1 MANTTSGTTTFDKT
15 FAIDEIIEEAYERI
29 GMQGVSGN
37 QLRQARRSL
46 NIMFQE
52 WGNRGLHYWEVAN
65 NSITLVDGQAEY
77 TMFRSTGD
85 GTSDA
90 TAVYGVD
97 DVLEAVY
104 RNSSSVDSPLTKI
117 NRSTYQ
123 ALSNKTS
130 KGTPSQYF
138 VQRFIDKVTITLYL
152 TPGSTEAGNTI
163 NYYYVKRIQ
172 DVGDYTNATDVPYRF
187 VPCMASGLAYYLS
200 QKFKPELTQN
210 MKLLYED
217 ELQRALAEDGSSS
230 SSYITPKLI
239 IQMSNFSKGKHAQ
252 FISDRSGMAFPYKE
266 MVKEWNG
273 SRVHVSE
280 FEPKQPQ
287 LQPKPHGADP
297 QGLPMAKPDRT
308 EPATQN
314 LLPGN
319 PFNIT
324 SGSTTITVTEPSH
337 GRSTSDTVVFR
348 NVDGSPGG
356 VAFTVFENSSG
367 FSITVTGTDNYTFQ

>member
-15 FAIDEIIEEAYERI
+15 LAIDEIIEEAYERI
-29 GMQGVSGN
+29 GLQSVSGN

-65 NSITLVDGQAEY
+65 NSITLVDGQATY

-104 RNSSSVDSPLTKI
+104 RNASSVDTQLTKI

-123 ALSNKTS
+123 GLSNKTS
-130 KGTPSQYF
+130 EGTPSQYF

-152 TPGSTEAGNTI
+152 TPGSSEAGKTI

-172 DVGDYTNATDVPYRF
+172 DAGAYTNATDVPYRF

-200 QKFKPELTQN
+200 QKFKPELTQQ

-230 SSYITPKLI
+230 SSYITPKTYY
-239 IQMSNFSKGKHAQ
+239 
-252 FISDRSGMAFPYKE
+252 P
-266 MVKEWNG
+266 
-273 SRVHVSE
+273 
-280 FEPKQPQ
+280 
-287 LQPKPHGADP
+287 
-297 QGLPMAKPDRT
+297 
-308 EPATQN
+308 
-314 LLPGN
+314 
-319 PFNIT
+319 
-324 SGSTTITVTEPSH
+324 
-337 GRSTSDTVVFR
+337 
-348 NVDGSPGG
+348 NV
-356 VAFTVFENSSG
+356 
-367 FSITVTGTDNYTFQ
+367 

>member
-15 FAIDEIIEEAYERI
+15 FAIDEIIEESYERI
-29 GMQGVSGN
+29 GLQNVSGN
-37 QLRQARRSL
+37 QLRMARRSL

-97 DVLEAVY
+97 DILEAVY

-123 ALSNKTS
+123 GLSNKTS
-130 KGTPSQYF
+130 EGTPSQYF

-200 QKFKPELTQN
+200 QKFKPEMTQQ
-210 MKLLYED
+210 MKLIYED

-230 SSYITPKLI
+230 SSL
-239 IQMSNFSKGKHAQ
+239 
-252 FISDRSGMAFPYKE
+252 
-266 MVKEWNG
+266 
-273 SRVHVSE
+273 
-280 FEPKQPQ
+280 
-287 LQPKPHGADP
+287 
-297 QGLPMAKPDRT
+297 
-308 EPATQN
+308 
-314 LLPGN
+314 
-319 PFNIT
+319 
-324 SGSTTITVTEPSH
+324 
-337 GRSTSDTVVFR
+337 
-348 NVDGSPGG
+348 
-356 VAFTVFENSSG
+356 
-367 FSITVTGTDNYTFQ
+367 

>member
-29 GMQGVSGN
+29 GLQGVSGN

-65 NSITLVDGQAEY
+65 NSITLVNGQAVY

-130 KGTPSQYF
+130 TGQPSQYF

-152 TPGSTEAGNTI
+152 TPGDTQAGNYI
-163 NYYYVKRIQ
+163 YFYYVKRIQ
-172 DVGDYTNATDVPYRF
+172 DAGKYTNEADVVNRF
-187 VPCMASGLAYYLS
+187 VPCMCAGLAYYMAMKKAP
-200 QKFKPELTQN
+200 QRTQE
-210 MKLLYED
+210 MKLIYED
-217 ELQRALAEDGSSS
+217 ELQRALQEDGSAASV
-230 SSYITPKLI
+230 YISPKTYYPEI
-239 IQMSNFSKGKHAQ
+239 
-252 FISDRSGMAFPYKE
+252 
-266 MVKEWNG
+266 
-273 SRVHVSE
+273 
-280 FEPKQPQ
+280 
-287 LQPKPHGADP
+287 
-297 QGLPMAKPDRT
+297 
-308 EPATQN
+308 
-314 LLPGN
+314 
-319 PFNIT
+319 
-324 SGSTTITVTEPSH
+324 
-337 GRSTSDTVVFR
+337 
-348 NVDGSPGG
+348 
-356 VAFTVFENSSG
+356 
-367 FSITVTGTDNYTFQ
+367 